1 MKIHKSNEKE
11 KLKNDFNENEK
22 EIISF
27 DDKIQG
33 NEIVSFNFDDDLKGG
48 SSIKNE
54 INFPEGNIKNN
65 NFNAD
70 LCCDKIEEYSKDAMQ
85 YLKSSERLIP
95 LSKIHKTKFLNSSG
109 LTKNE
114 NGAAHIIDGEAPD
127 SKRCYTLRSSTVR
140 KLSELK
146 SIHPDI
152 NICVSTIVDLAV
164 NYFYS
169 CIKEE

>member
-1 MKIHKSNEKE
+1 MGKDEF
-11 KLKNDFNENEK
+11 KNDFIEEEK
-22 EIISF
+22 EIIGF
-27 DDKIQG
+27 DDETKG
-33 NEIVSFNFDDDLKGG
+33 NELVSFNF
-48 SSIKNE
+48 
-54 INFPEGNIKNN
+54 GND
-65 NFNAD
+65 D
-70 LCCDKIEEYSKDAMQ
+70 LCCDEMNGASQELLQNFKNNK
-85 YLKSSERLIP
+85 RLIP
-95 LSKIHKTKFLNSSG
+95 LSKIHKTKFLSSSG

-127 SKRCYTLRSSTVR
+127 SKRCYNLRSSTVR

-169 CIKEE
+169 CIKED

>member
-1 MKIHKSNEKE
+1 MGKDKF
-11 KLKNDFNENEK
+11 KNDFKEEEK
-22 EIISF
+22 EIIGF
-27 DDKIQG
+27 DDETKG
-33 NEIVSFNFDDDLKGG
+33 NELVSFNFGDD
-48 SSIKNE
+48 
-54 INFPEGNIKNN
+54 
-65 NFNAD
+65 D
-70 LCCDKIEEYSKDAMQ
+70 LCCDEINGASQELLQNFKNNK
-85 YLKSSERLIP
+85 RLIP
-95 LSKIHKTKFLNSSG
+95 LSKIHKTKFLSSSG

-152 NICVSTIVDLAV
+152 NICVSTIVDMAV

>member
-1 MKIHKSNEKE
+1 MKLNGFIDKDEF
-11 KLKNDFNENEK
+11 KNDFNEEEK
-22 EIISF
+22 EIIGF
-27 DDKIQG
+27 DNDIQG
-33 NEIVSFNFDDDLKGG
+33 NELASFNFE
-48 SSIKNE
+48 NW
-54 INFPEGNIKNN
+54 
-65 NFNAD
+65 D
-70 LCCDKIEEYSKDAMQ
+70 LCCDKIDGDSKNQ
-85 YLKSSERLIP
+85 FQNLRNNERIIP
-95 LSKIHKTKFLNSSG
+95 LSKIHKTKFLSGIG